1 MTSKCWWPNC
11 IAANH
16 LNSTK
21 VSWYFQKILSLA
33 QVVKYTL
40 HIYTHIIPKND
51 IVNCDNFSTRTF
63 NNKTITKYHRKKKR
77 SLRIFYSQEIFNFI
91 WLSFSILLK
100 HFIFFLQFEFV
111 WKGLTFSKSSKIKLM
126 IFVIQNFA
134 SFFFKVNETDW
145 SRDFKFFLFA
155 RFSHNQPL
163 LFLLIPQSHTITFK
177 TMFHCPQ
184 HLVKF
189 LRNSISTHTHKIVVD
204 FKMSRKMLKCQKV
217 GSRKNT
223 LK

>member
-1 MTSKCWWPNC
+1 MTKMTLWIVIIVHPR
-11 IAANH
+11 
-16 LNSTK
+16 STK
-21 VSWYFQKILSLA
+21 QSPSTIGRRRDHLGSF
-33 QVVKYTL
+33 L
-40 HIYTHIIPKND
+40 H
-51 IVNCDNFSTRTF
+51 
-63 NNKTITKYHRKKKR
+63 
-77 SLRIFYSQEIFNFI
+77 SQEIFNFI

-100 HFIFFLQFEFV
+100 HFIFFSNLNSFGRVLHFQSLQRSTNDFCN
-111 WKGLTFSKSSKIKLM
+111 SKFCKL
-126 IFVIQNFA
+126 
-134 SFFFKVNETDW
+134 FFFKVNETDW

-163 LFLLIPQSHTITFK
+163 LFLLIPHSPTITFK

-217 GSRKNT
+217 GSRKHFEIIPQKKLHIQFT
-223 LK
+223 V

>member
-1 MTSKCWWPNC
+1 
-11 IAANH
+11 
-16 LNSTK
+16 
-21 VSWYFQKILSLA
+21 
-33 QVVKYTL
+33 
-40 HIYTHIIPKND
+40 
-51 IVNCDNFSTRTF
+51 VNCDNFSTRTF
-63 NNKTITKYHRKKKR
+63 NNKTITKYHRKKRDHLGSFTVKR
-77 SLRIFYSQEIFNFI
+77 FLILFDYLSPYYWNISFFSPIWIRLEGSYIFKVFKD
-91 WLSFSILLK
+91 L
-100 HFIFFLQFEFV
+100 
-111 WKGLTFSKSSKIKLM
+111 LM

-163 LFLLIPQSHTITFK
+163 LFLLIPHSPTITFK

-217 GSRKNT
+217 GSRKHFEIIPQKKLHIQFT
-223 LK
+223 V

>member
-1 MTSKCWWPNC
+1 MTAHWNKQKIVFYRCCSIYIISPALYITSHFKKTLHQKLLFFEVLFLARSNNTQWKILKDFSKKSKKKSQKFPIISCLVFNIFVTDMGKPYDKH
-11 IAANH
+11 IVDDKLANH

-100 HFIFFLQFEFV
+100 HFIFFSNLNSFGRVLHFQSLQR
-111 WKGLTFSKSSKIKLM
+111 S
-126 IFVIQNFA
+126 N
-134 SFFFKVNETDW
+134 
-145 SRDFKFFLFA
+145 
-155 RFSHNQPL
+155 
-163 LFLLIPQSHTITFK
+163 
-177 TMFHCPQ
+177 
-184 HLVKF
+184 
-189 LRNSISTHTHKIVVD
+189 
-204 FKMSRKMLKCQKV
+204 
-217 GSRKNT
+217 
-223 LK
+223 

>member
-51 IVNCDNFSTRTF
+51 IVNCDNCPPARSTT
-63 NNKTITKYHRKKKR
+63 KQSPSTIGRRR

-145 SRDFKFFLFA
+145 SRDFKFFYSRDF
-155 RFSHNQPL
+155 
-163 LFLLIPQSHTITFK
+163 HTISLYYF
-177 TMFHCPQ
+177 F
-184 HLVKF
+184 
-189 LRNSISTHTHKIVVD
+189 
-204 FKMSRKMLKCQKV
+204 
-217 GSRKNT
+217 
-223 LK
+223 

>member
-134 SFFFKVNETDW
+134 SFFFSKLTKLTEAEISNFFY
-145 SRDFKFFLFA
+145 SRDF
-155 RFSHNQPL
+155 
-163 LFLLIPQSHTITFK
+163 HTISLYYF
-177 TMFHCPQ
+177 F
-184 HLVKF
+184 
-189 LRNSISTHTHKIVVD
+189 
-204 FKMSRKMLKCQKV
+204 
-217 GSRKNT
+217 
-223 LK
+223 

>member
-1 MTSKCWWPNC
+1 MTKMTLWIVIIVHPR
-11 IAANH
+11 
-16 LNSTK
+16 STK
-21 VSWYFQKILSLA
+21 QSPSTIGRRRDHLGSF
-33 QVVKYTL
+33 L
-40 HIYTHIIPKND
+40 H
-51 IVNCDNFSTRTF
+51 
-63 NNKTITKYHRKKKR
+63 
-77 SLRIFYSQEIFNFI
+77 SQEIFNFI

-163 LFLLIPQSHTITFK
+163 LFLLIPHSHTITFK

-189 LRNSISTHTHKIVVD
+189 LRNSISTHTHTKLSWI
-204 FKMSRKMLKCQKV
+204 SRWVEKMLKCQKV